1 MSANM
6 ARSQVILRMPVD
18 NLVATLI
25 LHDGERAEVMLF
37 LPGGEDLARLVDG
50 TTQFIP
56 MVHDGRVCL
65 FARGAI
71 ACLEVPAQPVED
83 HGLPIDRQ
91 RAIVK
96 LRSGQTVEGE
106 LRWTPMLANAR
117 TTDHLNADTPYFE
130 VHRTAPEGERTA
142 YVMKAHVASVT
153 EVRDRKLPAPTG
165 KLPR

>member
-1 MSANM
+1 M

-37 LPGGEDLARLVDG
+37 LPGGEDLARLLDG
-50 TTQFIP
+50 TAQFIP
-56 MVHDGRVCL
+56 MVRDGRVCL
-65 FARGAI
+65 FARAAI
-71 ACLEVPAQPVED
+71 ACLEVPARPPAADDDGLPVEK
-83 HGLPIDRQ
+83 Q

-96 LRSGQTVEGE
+96 LRSGGTVEGE
-106 LRWTPMLANAR
+106 LRWTPMTANAR
-117 TTDHLNADTPYFE
+117 TTDHLNLEAPYFE
-130 VHRTAPEGERTA
+130 VHREERTA

-153 EVRDRKLPAPTG
+153 EVRDRKLPMPTG

>member
-37 LPGGEDLARLVDG
+37 LHGGEDIARLVDG
-50 TTQFIP
+50 PARFIP
-56 MVHDGRVCL
+56 MVRDGRVCL
-65 FARGAI
+65 FARDAI
-71 ACLEVPAQPVED
+71 ACFEVPASRPAPDDLPVEK
-83 HGLPIDRQ
+83 Q

-96 LRSGQTVEGE
+96 LRSGVCVEGE
-106 LRWTPMLANAR
+106 LRWCAAGSASR
-117 TTDHLNADTPYFE
+117 TTDHLNAETPYVE
-130 VHRTAPEGERTA
+130 VHRAETTA

-153 EVRDRKLPAPTG
+153 EVRERTLPMPTG